1 MRYEW
6 RDMSATKKPG
16 DVISTLSLMLHFEY
30 QASHLEDVREIVQE
44 AETEKGDGFLMEM
57 ADGSKMSVIDEVYE
71 GP

>member
-1 MRYEW
+1 
-6 RDMSATKKPG
+6 
-16 DVISTLSLMLHFEY
+16 MLHFEY

-57 ADGSKMSVIDEVYE
+57 ADDSKVSVIDEVYE